1 MDSSS
6 SNRFVSRGLTT
17 AIAIGAVAVATAG
30 VAVRIAHRTTSGTRT
45 PLAFAKGDPDE
56 KRAGDN
62 KRALVGPND
71 PRWADYSP
79 AVEAYLLRA
88 YPETEVPGEAT
99 RAAQSGWAAMNASSH
114 STRGWQ
120 LVRPGEAAHPAP
132 PKPLLFDEPPYVTAG
147 RGHP

>member
-6 SNRFVSRGLTT
+6 SNRFVSRGLIT
-17 AIAIGAVAVATAG
+17 AIASGAVAAATAG

-56 KRAGDN
+56 KRAGDS

-99 RAAQSGWAAMNASSH
+99 RAAQSGWAAMNASRH
-114 STRGWQ
+114 SSGGRHVVGPRQ
-120 LVRPGEAAHPAP
+120 AAQPAA
-132 PKPLLFDEPPYVTAG
+132 LHSFLFHG
-147 RGHP
+147 